1 MCKTRKIKMGKSPI
15 FFTNILFTFFDFFIY
30 NQLIRQR
37 KLFMNPIIGEAFG
50 YICGLCTMVSFIPQA
65 IKSIRTRNV
74 SGLSLSMYLIYCM
87 GLVFWILYGI
97 YLKSI
102 QMIICDVITLFFSGI
117 ILYMIIAKKS
127 DKIKAV

>member
-1 MCKTRKIKMGKSPI
+1 MLSWLGHLQQLKSITLSGKDKNSYTKGI
-15 FFTNILFTFFDFFIY
+15 NS
-30 NQLIRQR
+30 
-37 KLFMNPIIGEAFG
+37 MNTIIGEAFG
-50 YICGLCTMVSFIPQA
+50 YICGLCTMISFIPQA

-74 SGLSLSMYLIYCM
+74 SGLSLSMYLIYCT

-117 ILYMIIAKKS
+117 ILYMIITKKS
-127 DKIKAV
+127 DKI

>member
-1 MCKTRKIKMGKSPI
+1 MRKTCKIKMGKSPI

-30 NQLIRQR
+30 NQTTKQR
-37 KLFMNPIIGEAFG
+37 NTFMNPIIGEAFG
-50 YICGLCTMVSFIPQA
+50 YICGFCTMISFIPQA

-74 SGLSLSMYLIYCM
+74 SGLSLSMYLIYCT

-127 DKIKAV
+127 DKMKAV

>member
-1 MCKTRKIKMGKSPI
+1 MGK
-15 FFTNILFTFFDFFIY
+15 NAHFFINLL
-30 NQLIRQR
+30 NQLINYLFSLFYLFVYNQTTKQR
-37 KLFMNPIIGEAFG
+37 NTFMNPIIGEAFG
-50 YICGLCTMVSFIPQA
+50 YICGFCTMISFIPQA

-74 SGLSLSMYLIYCM
+74 SGLSLSMYLIYCT

-127 DKIKAV
+127 DKMKAV

>member
-30 NQLIRQR
+30 NQLTRQR

-74 SGLSLSMYLIYCM
+74 SGLSLSMYLIYCT